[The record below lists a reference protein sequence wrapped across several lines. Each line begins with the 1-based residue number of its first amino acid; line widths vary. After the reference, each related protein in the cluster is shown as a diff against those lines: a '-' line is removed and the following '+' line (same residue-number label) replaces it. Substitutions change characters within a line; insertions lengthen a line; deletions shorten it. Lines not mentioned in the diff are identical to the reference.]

1 MIDIEIEIQKLKD
14 ADELN
19 CSQHKQILDAIQ
31 DINKKLEPL
40 SDTYKTA
47 TRMGKWFMALL
58 VFISILFGVIANFGK
73 FLKFF
78 K

>member
-1 MIDIEIEIQKLKD
+1 MTDLEIEIQKLKD
-14 ADELN
+14 SDQQNVA
-19 CSQHKQILDAIQ
+19 QHQQILDAIQ
-31 DINKKLEPL
+31 EINKKLEPL

-47 TRMGKWFMALL
+47 TRVGKWFMAVL